1 MNKTAKSLI
10 IATALLIGT
19 SAYPTKVSAT
29 GNCNTGYY
37 GGGVDCSKDKS
48 FEINKKV
55 RIEGENKWKDKVTD
69 VKEDE
74 TVEFLIEVKNVGE
87 VGVDNMN
94 YEDFLPDEM
103 ERTGGSG
110 LTEYW
115 NDFDAGDTV
124 KYIIEAKVKS
134 GEYDDEDFEKC
145 VVNKVELYEDDDFK
159 GSDTATV
166 CYGNEEEDIT
176 ELPETGPA
184 SNVGLALSGLGLI
197 ALGTLV
203 KRKALA

>member
-1 MNKTAKSLI
+1 MNMLKITLKGLVVSVSVFAV
-10 IATALLIGT
+10 AMMVNTNQ
-19 SAYPTKVSAT
+19 AYAGCEP
-29 GNCNTGYY
+29 NY
-37 GGGVDCSKDKS
+37 GGGDTCIYNKS
-48 FEINKKV
+48 FEIKKQV

-69 VKEDE
+69 VEEDE

-94 YEDFLPDEM
+94 YKDFLPDEM
-103 ERTGGSG
+103 ERTGGEG
-110 LTEYW
+110 LTEDW
-115 NDFDAGDTV
+115 DGFDPGETV
-124 KYIIEAKVKS
+124 KFIIEAKVKS

-145 VVNKVELYEDDDFK
+145 VVNKVELYYGDKFE
-159 GSDTATV
+159 GADTATV
-166 CYGNEEEDIT
+166 CYGNEEIT